1 MTSLLRP
8 KAEVDMATEE
18 ENECFDFEGAEQ
30 SLGMERSVVV
40 RTLSNFRY
48 SVECRGSNVTSLFD
62 YYNAPA
68 ATHVPLL
75 TNNAFISKNGE
86 INLPIQLELNSL
98 YTRQ

>member
-30 SLGMERSVVV
+30 SLGMERSVV

-75 TNNAFISKNGE
+75 TNNAFISKMAKLICRYNW
-86 INLPIQLELNSL
+86 S
-98 YTRQ
+98 